1 MRLQDKVALITGA
14 GRGIGRAIAL
24 AYAQE
29 GARLSLA
36 ARTSQ
41 ELEDPAEQAGDL
53 GAQTYIIPTD
63 ITDKFQ
69 VDEMVRL
76 TFERFS
82 AIDVLVNNAG
92 IVGPV
97 GPLQDND
104 VDHWCQTI
112 SVNAVS

>member
-24 AYAQE
+24 AYARE
-29 GARLSLA
+29 GALLSLA

-41 ELEDPAEQAGDL
+41 ELEETAEQAQGL
-53 GAQTYIIPTD
+53 GAQTHIIPTD

-69 VDEMVRL
+69 VDEMVRT

-82 AIDVLVNNAG
+82 ALDVLVNNAG

-97 GPLQDND
+97 GPLHDND
-104 VDHWCQTI
+104 VDHWI
-112 SVNAVS
+112 SLIHS